1 MNDQLIKS
9 IYSSLVGKGICFK
22 MYVYNGDT
30 IFSFNDNTLRV
41 HDNSI
46 IFNRSEA
53 LESLLISS
61 ILKDVYSH

>member
-1 MNDQLIKS
+1 MNEQLIKS
-9 IYSSLVGKGICFK
+9 IYSSLVGKGIGFK

-30 IFSFNDNTLRV
+30 IFSFNDNTLIV

>member
-1 MNDQLIKS
+1 MNEQLIKS
-9 IYSSLVGKGICFK
+9 IYSSLVGKGIGFK

-53 LESLLISS
+53 LESILISS

>member
-1 MNDQLIKS
+1 MNEQLIKS
-9 IYSSLVGKGICFK
+9 IYSSLVGKGIGFK
-22 MYVYNGDT
+22 MYVYEGDT

-61 ILKDVYSH
+61 ILKDVYHH

>member
-1 MNDQLIKS
+1 MNEQLIKS
-9 IYSSLVGKGICFK
+9 IYSSLVGKGIGFK

-30 IFSFNDNTLRV
+30 IFSFDDNTLRV